1 MDKPLI
7 SICIPTYNRAVFLR
21 ECLDSITNQF
31 VAAEVKDR
39 VDVFI
44 LDNQSQ
50 DNTASVAR
58 EFCDRFDNIKYIKD
72 DINRK
77 IVPGIIKAATLADGE
92 YIWIFSDDDL
102 QTASALQKIIA
113 FIKTYNAP
121 EVIFCNLASFYKK
134 DVISQPNLL
143 KLESDVFLSSR
154 HELFALLN
162 RKFPTSIDYYTTLCS
177 NWLLKK
183 EVFDKNYFIYEEYN
197 GPLDLFPLPSLV
209 FYASE
214 EFRSGAIAR
223 QIVLNRGDN
232 ESWGSKNKIKH
243 FFYRDRLWRDYYQKT
258 ITQNKKYLPP
268 YFIRRAHLKNL
279 LRKNDLLKIIII
291 LSLKKLRIYEKLRS
305 IVKRCFQ

>member
-7 SICIPTYNRAVFLR
+7 SICIPTYNRAVFLQ
-21 ECLDSITNQF
+21 ECLASITQQF
-31 VAAEVKDR
+31 IATDVKNK

-44 LDNQSQ
+44 LDNQSE

-58 EFCDRFDNIKYIKD
+58 AFCDRFDNIKYIKD
-72 DINRK
+72 DSNRK

-102 QTASALQKIIA
+102 QAASALKTIID
-113 FIKTYNAP
+113 FIKNYNAP
-121 EVIFCNLASFYKK
+121 EVIFCNLASFYKR

-143 KLESDVFLSSR
+143 KLEADVLFSSR
-154 HELFALLN
+154 RELFALLN

-183 EVFDKNYFIYEEYN
+183 EVFDKNYFIYGEYN

-209 FYASE
+209 FYTPE

-243 FFYRDRLWRDYYQKT
+243 FFYRDRLWRDYYQK
-258 ITQNKKYLPP
+258 IIVRNKEYLPP
-268 YFIRRAHLKNL
+268 DFIWRTNIKNL

-291 LSLKKLRIYEKLRS
+291 LSLKKLRVYEKLRS
-305 IVKRCFQ
+305 ILK